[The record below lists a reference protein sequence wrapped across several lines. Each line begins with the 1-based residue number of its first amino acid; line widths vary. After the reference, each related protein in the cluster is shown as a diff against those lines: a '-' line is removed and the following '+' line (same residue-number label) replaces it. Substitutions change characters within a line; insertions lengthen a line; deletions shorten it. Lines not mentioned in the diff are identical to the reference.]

1 MAAGFAAERET
12 RYTNAKRESKK
23 KNRLQF
29 IYLYQLQINF
39 SILDIVD

>member
-12 RYTNAKRESKK
+12 RYTNAKRESK